1 MGRLL
6 ISFQLEAQL
15 VGSFGKAR
23 QLEWS
28 GEETEKKTKTSGGKS
43 LEDEL
48 ERSDLNGAWG
58 STLRWG

>member
-1 MGRLL
+1 M
-6 ISFQLEAQL
+6 

-23 QLEWS
+23 QLVWP
-28 GEETEKKTKTSGGKS
+28 GEEEEKEKVNKKKTKRSGGKS
-43 LEDEL
+43 LRGWREL

>member
-1 MGRLL
+1 M
-6 ISFQLEAQL
+6 

-23 QLEWS
+23 QLEWP
-28 GEETEKKTKTSGGKS
+28 GEKIEKEERAKKEKTKRRKESGGWR
-43 LEDEL
+43 EL